1 MTSSDPG
8 SSAHPDTRVDPP
20 MMAGER
26 ESLDAWL
33 EYYRGTVLHKIEG
46 LDGEQLARRSVP
58 PSALSPAGII
68 RHLADVEAY
77 WLLEVLH
84 DDEQPDP
91 HCSEDNPDGD
101 FRDATAQTALADVA
115 AYREQVEASRAAQ
128 ARWQDLDA
136 PVLGRRGGQELNLRW
151 ILSHLLEEYARH
163 QGHLD
168 LLCEAIDGRT
178 GE

>member
-1 MTSSDPG
+1 MTSPDPR
-8 SSAHPDTRVDPP
+8 SSPRPDTRVEPS

-26 ESLDAWL
+26 ESLDGWL
-33 EYYRGTVLHKIEG
+33 EYYRETVLLKIDG

-58 PSALSPAGII
+58 PSALSPAGIL

-84 DDEQPDP
+84 GEEQPDP
-91 HCSEDNPDGD
+91 HCSDDNPDGD
-101 FRDATAQTALADVA
+101 FLDATAETALADVA

-128 ARWQDLDA
+128 ARWPDLDA
-136 PVLGRRGGQELNLRW
+136 PVLGWRRGQELNLRW

-168 LLCEAIDGRT
+168 LLCEAVDGRT